1 MPAISTRPSTGSPI
15 RQTAMRISVR
25 IDSKAAQAQLR
36 RWGGEFRQK
45 VKKAAARGIAS
56 EAAELKQNVRS
67 HVAGRMTVVKKS
79 FVKGFTAK
87 VLDKY
92 KNRLPALYVGSR
104 IPWSGIHERGGVIA
118 GRMLIPLHGRV
129 GRKRFK
135 AQIAELMRGGN
146 AYFIKNAKGNI
157 VLMAENIKEHDRPL
171 SGFKRR
177 YRKAEG
183 IKKLKRGA
191 DVPIAVLVPRVQLK
205 RRLSIERIV
214 AGRIP
219 RLSASIEKQLRL
231 VD

>member
-1 MPAISTRPSTGSPI
+1 
-15 RQTAMRISVR
+15 MRISVR

-36 RWGGEFRQK
+36 RWGGEFREKVQK
-45 VKKAAARGIAS
+45 AVARGIAS
-56 EAAELKQNVRS
+56 EATELKEDVRS
-67 HVAGRMTVVKKS
+67 HVAGQMAVVKKS

-87 VLDKY
+87 VLDKDRS
-92 KNRLPALYVGSR
+92 RLPALYVGSR
-104 IPWSGIHERGGVIA
+104 IPWSGIHERGGVIG

-135 AQIAELMRGGN
+135 AQIADLMRGGN

-177 YRKAEG
+177 YRNSLRAEG
-183 IKKLKRGA
+183 LSGKSLRLKRGA

-205 RRLSIERIV
+205 KRLNVEGIV

-219 RLSASIEKQLRL
+219 RLSARIEKQLRL

>member
-1 MPAISTRPSTGSPI
+1 
-15 RQTAMRISVR
+15 MRISVR

-36 RWGGEFRQK
+36 RWGGDFREKVQK
-45 VKKAAARGIAS
+45 AVAHGIAS
-56 EAAELKQNVRS
+56 EAAELKQDVRS
-67 HVAGRMTVVKKS
+67 HVAGQMTVVKKS

-87 VLDKY
+87 VLDKD

-104 IPWSGIHERGGVIA
+104 IPWSGIHERGGVIG

-157 VLMAENIKEHDRPL
+157 VLMAENIKEYDRPL

-177 YRKAEG
+177 YRNSLRAEG
-183 IKKLKRGA
+183 LSGKSLRLKRGA

-205 RRLSIERIV
+205 KRLNVEGIV

-219 RLSASIEKQLRL
+219 RLSARIEKQLRL

>member
-1 MPAISTRPSTGSPI
+1 MSRA
-15 RQTAMRISVR
+15 
-25 IDSKAAQAQLR
+25 
-36 RWGGEFRQK
+36 
-45 VKKAAARGIAS
+45 IAS
-56 EAAELKQNVRS
+56 ETVELKQDVRS
-67 HVAGRMTVVKKS
+67 HVAGEMSVIKKS
-79 FVKGFTAK
+79 FLKGFTAK
-87 VLDKY
+87 VLDKDPT
-92 KNRLPALYVGSR
+92 RLPALYVGSR
-104 IPWSGIHERGGVIA
+104 IPWSGMHERGGLIA

-146 AYFIKNAKGNI
+146 AYFIKNAKGNL

-205 RRLSIERIV
+205 KRLNIERMV

-219 RLSASIEKQLRL
+219 RLSVAIEKQLRQ

>member
-1 MPAISTRPSTGSPI
+1 
-15 RQTAMRISVR
+15 MRISVR

-36 RWGGEFRQK
+36 RWGGEFREKVQK
-45 VKKAAARGIAS
+45 AVARGIAS
-56 EAAELKQNVRS
+56 EATELKQDVRS
-67 HVAGRMTVVKKS
+67 HVAGQMTVVKKS

-87 VLDKY
+87 VLDKD

-104 IPWSGIHERGGVIA
+104 IPWSGIHEHGGVIG

-146 AYFIKNAKGNI
+146 AYFIKNAKGNL

-171 SGFKRR
+171 AGFKRR
-177 YRKAEG
+177 YRKSMSGAEG

-205 RRLSIERIV
+205 KSLNVERMV

-219 RLSASIEKQLRL
+219 RLTAAIEKQLRQ

>member
-1 MPAISTRPSTGSPI
+1 
-15 RQTAMRISVR
+15 MRISVR

-36 RWGGEFRQK
+36 RWGGEFRDKVQK
-45 VKKAAARGIAS
+45 AVARGIAS
-56 EAAELKQNVRS
+56 EAAELKQDVRT
-67 HVAGRMTVVKKS
+67 HVAGQMTVVKKS

-87 VLDKY
+87 VLDKD

-104 IPWSGIHERGGVIA
+104 IPWSGIHERGGSIS

-157 VLMAENIKEHDRPL
+157 VLMAENIKEYDRPL

-177 YRKAEG
+177 YRNSLRAEG
-183 IKKLKRGA
+183 LSGKSLRLKRGT

-205 RRLSIERIV
+205 KRLNVEGIV

-219 RLSASIEKQLRL
+219 RLSARIEKQLRL

>member
-1 MPAISTRPSTGSPI
+1 
-15 RQTAMRISVR
+15 MRISIR
-25 IDSKAAQAQLR
+25 IDSAAGNAQLR
-36 RWGGEFRQK
+36 RWGAEFRTKVQK
-45 VKKAAARGIAS
+45 AVERAMRT
-56 EAAELKQNVRS
+56 EAAEIKDDVRA
-67 HVAGRMTVVKKS
+67 HVAGQMSVVRKS
-79 FVKGFTAK
+79 FLKGFTAK
-87 VLDKY
+87 VLAKDPK
-92 KNRLPALYVGSR
+92 RLPALYVGSR
-104 IPWSGIHERGGVIA
+104 IPWSAMHETGGQIA

-135 AQIAELMRGGN
+135 AQVAELMRGGN

-183 IKKLKRGA
+183 VKRLKRGA
-191 DVPIAVLVPRVQLK
+191 DIPIAVLVPKVVLK
-205 RRLSIERIV
+205 KRLNVERLV

-219 RLSASIEKQLRL
+219 RLSAAVEREISV

>member
-1 MPAISTRPSTGSPI
+1 
-15 RQTAMRISVR
+15 MRISIR
-25 IDSKAAQAQLR
+25 IDSAAGNAQLR
-36 RWGGEFRQK
+36 RWGGEFRNKVQK
-45 VKKAAARGIAS
+45 AVERAMRTEATEIKDDVRG
-56 EAAELKQNVRS
+56 
-67 HVAGRMTVVKKS
+67 HVAAQMSVVRKS
-79 FVKGFTAK
+79 FIKGFTAK
-87 VLDKY
+87 VLAKDPK
-92 KNRLPALYVGSR
+92 RLPALYVGSR
-104 IPWSGIHERGGVIA
+104 IPWSGMHETGGQIA

-135 AQIAELMRGGN
+135 AQVAELMRGGN

-183 IKKLKRGA
+183 VKRLKRGA
-191 DVPIAVLVPRVQLK
+191 DIPIAVLVPKVVLK
-205 RRLSIERIV
+205 KRLNVERLV

-219 RLSASIEKQLRL
+219 RLSAAVEREISV

>member
-1 MPAISTRPSTGSPI
+1 
-15 RQTAMRISVR
+15 MRISVR

-36 RWGGEFRQK
+36 RWGGEFREKVQK
-45 VKKAAARGIAS
+45 AVARGIAS
-56 EAAELKQNVRS
+56 EAADLKQDVRS
-67 HVAGRMTVVKKS
+67 HVAGQMAVVKKS

-87 VLDKY
+87 VLDKD

-104 IPWSGIHERGGVIA
+104 IPWSGIHERGGSIS

-135 AQIAELMRGGN
+135 AQIADLMRGGN
-146 AYFIKNAKGNI
+146 VYFIKNAKGNI
-157 VLMAENIKEHDRPL
+157 VLMAENIKEYDRPL

-183 IKKLKRGA
+183 IKRLKRGA
-191 DVPIAVLVPRVQLK
+191 DIPIAVLVPRVVLK
-205 RRLSIERIV
+205 KRLDVERLV

-219 RLSASIEKQLRL
+219 RLAAAVEKQIST

>member
-1 MPAISTRPSTGSPI
+1 MH
-15 RQTAMRISVR
+15 ISVR

-36 RWGGEFRQK
+36 RWGGEFREKVQK
-45 VKKAAARGIAS
+45 AVARGIAS
-56 EAAELKQNVRS
+56 EAAELKQDVRS
-67 HVAGRMTVVKKS
+67 HVAGQMTVVKKS

-87 VLDKY
+87 VLDKD

-104 IPWSGIHERGGVIA
+104 IPWSGIHERGGAIQ

-146 AYFIKNAKGNI
+146 TYFLKNAKGNI

-177 YRKAEG
+177 YRESMGGAEG
-183 IKKLKRGA
+183 IKRLKRGA

-205 RRLSIERIV
+205 KRLSVERLV

-219 RLSASIEKQLRL
+219 RLSAHNEKQIRT